1 MMETWRVEVME
12 EMFSCTSGTWVCVY
26 LLATECPEVE
36 QLVSGLWITMVSKLF
51 LTVLLL
57 HLNYP
62 QLILLCDCYGVFFL
76 KVLLLWIWNATEP
89 GALMANG
96 PSRVFEEKDRNS
108 VNVRHLWWLGEV
120 QGLWTE
126 LWTFRH
132 QHFRG
137 HVSGPMKLIALI

>member
-1 MMETWRVEVME
+1 MR
-12 EMFSCTSGTWVCVY
+12 Y

-62 QLILLCDCYGVFFL
+62 QLILLCDCYGVIFL
-76 KVLLLWIWNATEP
+76 KVLLLWHSRFTER

-96 PSRVFEEKDRNS
+96 PSRVF
-108 VNVRHLWWLGEV
+108 
-120 QGLWTE
+120 
-126 LWTFRH
+126 
-132 QHFRG
+132 
-137 HVSGPMKLIALI
+137 